1 MILAKNAIAVAAVS
15 LLIGCSAASPP
26 QMTNQASAEL
36 KDRDGRTVGMATFR
50 EVGDGVLVSV
60 EVKGI
65 SPGLH
70 AIHVHAA
77 GKCEGP
83 AFTSAGGHFNPEQKK
98 HGLKSPK
105 GPHAGDMPNM
115 YVAKNGVGRFE
126 VLNDHIALKSG
137 SRSVF
142 DSDGSALV
150 IHAGVDDNVTDPAGN
165 AGDRIACGVIV
176 PNTKL

>member
-1 MILAKNAIAVAAVS
+1 MATTKIFLP
-15 LLIGCSAASPP
+15 LLGLVLFAGCSTARLP
-26 QMTNQASAEL
+26 QTNNEASAEL
-36 KDRDGRTVGMATFR
+36 KDKDGKTVGMATFR
-50 EVGDGVLVSV
+50 DVGSGVLVSV

-70 AIHVHAA
+70 AIHVHAV

-98 HGLKSPK
+98 HGLKNPEGS
-105 GPHAGDMPNM
+105 HAGDMPNM
-115 YVAKNGVGRFE
+115 YVARNGVGRFE
-126 VLNDHIALKSG
+126 VLNDRITLQPG
-137 SRSVF
+137 ERSVF

-150 IHAGVDDNVTDPAGN
+150 IHAGIDDDMTDPAGN

-176 PNTKL
+176 PNSRL